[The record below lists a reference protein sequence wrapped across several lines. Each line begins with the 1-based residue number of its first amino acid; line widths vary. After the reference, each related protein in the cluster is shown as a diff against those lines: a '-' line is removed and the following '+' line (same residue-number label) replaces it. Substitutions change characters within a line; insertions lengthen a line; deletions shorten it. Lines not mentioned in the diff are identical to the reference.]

1 MFYGIKVYQV
11 GKGKPP
17 QTKKIL
23 ETKPFTSEK
32 KKDKS
37 FLPFFDGKHIGRYSL
52 LWQKNNWV
60 KYGKWLAEPR
70 QPEKYEG
77 EKILIRKIISDTLIA
92 SYVQETSYCNTL
104 LFVLKKKIGTTIHY
118 MYLLGVL
125 NSHLMGWFF
134 RKKFQISYE
143 DTFPQI
149 MIRDILEFPV
159 RTIDFTKPEDKK
171 MHDDL
176 VAYVEKILDLHKQ
189 IAELNFDSE
198 KEPIE
203 RQIKA
208 TDKKIDQLVYQLY
221 GLTEE
226 EIKVVE
232 GENRN

>member
-1 MFYGIKVYQV
+1 
-11 GKGKPP
+11 
-17 QTKKIL
+17 
-23 ETKPFTSEK
+23 
-32 KKDKS
+32 
-37 FLPFFDGKHIGRYSL
+37 
-52 LWQKNNWV
+52 
-60 KYGKWLAEPR
+60 
-70 QPEKYEG
+70 
-77 EKILIRKIISDTLIA
+77 
-92 SYVQETSYCNTL
+92 
-104 LFVLKKKIGTTIHY
+104 
-118 MYLLGVL
+118 
-125 NSHLMGWFF
+125 
-134 RKKFQISYE
+134 
-143 DTFPQI
+143 